1 MSSTAVQC
9 DPRPVASRSASQDLY
24 RLLILRKNGSELLV
38 ASHRPPFTL
47 PCVEIPRWERVAE
60 QLNEAVRNRYGIS
73 AICLF
78 VPESWDTT
86 TTKRPLYQVME
97 MRASANTVPDEMDW
111 LALESISVR
120 SFADEQDL
128 LTVKAV
134 LRKIDGFQIQATIEP
149 FGRPGWIGELVSWVQ
164 SEIDLHELRLT
175 GPVRQLN
182 ASPTYALLR
191 LETNESAVWFKA
203 VGEPNLRE
211 FPISVALS
219 RLFPGFVPTV
229 VATRPSWHGWL
240 AMEFGGSTLD
250 EVPDA
255 RAWDQAARTL
265 ARLQIAS
272 LRTTD
277 QFLADGCHDLRTDS
291 LLASVD
297 PFVDVMSQLMEE
309 QKNSPP
315 VILRKSELLTLGEQ
329 LTEALSDLANLNIP
343 DTLGHLDFNPGNI
356 ICSADQCVFVD
367 WAETCVGS
375 PFLTLQYLREH
386 LERLQRK
393 DTSLNA
399 NLVEAYETEWHKL
412 LSPEIVSA
420 AMSLA
425 PVLAVFAY
433 AVGATAW
440 RNATILNEP
449 TTAAYLRSLT
459 RRMHLEAIRLRERRH
474 TCSS

>member
-1 MSSTAVQC
+1 MSSTAVEC

-38 ASHRPPFTL
+38 ASNRPPFTL

-97 MRASANTVPDEMDW
+97 TRASASTVPDEMDW

-164 SEIDLHELRLT
+164 SEIDPHELRLT

-211 FPISVALS
+211 FPISEGI
-219 RLFPGFVPTV
+219 RRYDIG
-229 VATRPSWHGWL
+229 R
-240 AMEFGGSTLD
+240 GS
-250 EVPDA
+250 
-255 RAWDQAARTL
+255 
-265 ARLQIAS
+265 
-272 LRTTD
+272 
-277 QFLADGCHDLRTDS
+277 
-291 LLASVD
+291 
-297 PFVDVMSQLMEE
+297 
-309 QKNSPP
+309 
-315 VILRKSELLTLGEQ
+315 
-329 LTEALSDLANLNIP
+329 
-343 DTLGHLDFNPGNI
+343 
-356 ICSADQCVFVD
+356 
-367 WAETCVGS
+367 
-375 PFLTLQYLREH
+375 
-386 LERLQRK
+386 
-393 DTSLNA
+393 
-399 NLVEAYETEWHKL
+399 
-412 LSPEIVSA
+412 
-420 AMSLA
+420 
-425 PVLAVFAY
+425 
-433 AVGATAW
+433 
-440 RNATILNEP
+440 
-449 TTAAYLRSLT
+449 
-459 RRMHLEAIRLRERRH
+459 
-474 TCSS
+474 